1 MCQAKM
7 SSLKKGHCMNKLNLR
22 ELMRSAYD
30 TLTDCNLEIIK
41 QKEKGIEFSLVDAY
55 IIEQL
60 EKRVSAISE
69 MMKIKEVNT

>member
-1 MCQAKM
+1 
-7 SSLKKGHCMNKLNLR
+7 MNKLNLR